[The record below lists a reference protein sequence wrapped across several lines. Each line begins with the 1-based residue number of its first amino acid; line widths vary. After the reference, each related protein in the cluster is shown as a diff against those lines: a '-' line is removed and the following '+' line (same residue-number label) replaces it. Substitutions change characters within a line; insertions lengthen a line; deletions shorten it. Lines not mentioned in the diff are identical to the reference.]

1 MSEQTTTEKE
11 NKTIELPSNMTVR
24 DLAELMEASPID
36 VIKTLMA
43 NGVMANI
50 NQLIDY
56 DTAAIVASEMGYE
69 ASLETVDQLESENTG
84 EVPMWRRLIASEDK
98 EDLKPRAP
106 VVTILGHVDH
116 GKTTLLDAV
125 RQTSVVSGEAGGIT
139 QHIGAYQATHKDR
152 LITFLDTPGHAAFTA
167 MRSRG
172 AQGADL
178 VVLVVAADDG
188 VMPQTKEALAH
199 AKAAQVPIVVAMN
212 KIDLPSA
219 NPDLVKQ
226 QLADNGLIPDEWD
239 GDTIVVPVSAKQKT
253 GLEDLLEAILL
264 VADSTEILANPDGE
278 VIGTVIEAER
288 DPSRGVVA
296 TLLVQNGTLRQGDT
310 LVVGTAYGNMRA
322 MFDFVGNAIEEAG
335 PSTPIS
341 VLGLKEVPTAG
352 DPFRVVDSEKDARA
366 IVAEREQKIKEQKAK
381 PASALTL
388 ESMFEAFQAG
398 DVRELRLI
406 LKADVQGSLEPILT
420 SLEEM
425 SATDKEGEIGVN
437 VLFTGTGKISE
448 NDITLASASRAIV
461 MGFNV
466 EADNA
471 ARRLAETEGVSIRL
485 YDIIY
490 RMTEDVEKALKG
502 MLEPEIRERTIGKA
516 EVRAIFK
523 ISRYGKIA
531 GCRVVEGEIQRN
543 ATMRVIRKGE
553 QIHEGPISSLKHEKD
568 DVREVREGFECGI
581 NLKEFDDIQEGD
593 ILEAFVREKV
603 AIT

>member
-1 MSEQTTTEKE
+1 
-11 NKTIELPSNMTVR
+11 
-24 DLAELMEASPID
+24 
-36 VIKTLMA
+36 
-43 NGVMANI
+43 
-50 NQLIDY
+50 
-56 DTAAIVASEMGYE
+56 
-69 ASLETVDQLESENTG
+69 
-84 EVPMWRRLIASEDK
+84 
-98 EDLKPRAP
+98 
-106 VVTILGHVDH
+106 
-116 GKTTLLDAV
+116 
-125 RQTSVVSGEAGGIT
+125 
-139 QHIGAYQATHKDR
+139 
-152 LITFLDTPGHAAFTA
+152 
-167 MRSRG
+167 
-172 AQGADL
+172 
-178 VVLVVAADDG
+178 
-188 VMPQTKEALAH
+188 
-199 AKAAQVPIVVAMN
+199 MN
-212 KIDLPSA
+212 KVDLPSA

-239 GDTIVVPVSAKQKT
+239 GDTIVVPVSAKQRT

-296 TLLVQNGTLRQGDT
+296 TLLVQNGTLEQGNT

-322 MFDFVGNAIEEAG
+322 MFDFVGNKIDSAG

-352 DPFRVVDSEKDARA
+352 DPFRVVDSEKEARG
-366 IVAEREQKIKEQKAK
+366 IVAEREEKLKAQKAR
-381 PASALTL
+381 PVAALTL
-388 ESMFEAFQAG
+388 ESMFDAFQAG
-398 DVRELRLI
+398 EVRELRLI
-406 LKADVQGSLEPILT
+406 LKADVQGSLEPILS

-437 VLFTGTGKISE
+437 VLFTGTGNISE

-466 EADNA
+466 EADNP
-471 ARRLAETEGVSIRL
+471 ARRLAETEAVSIRL

-543 ATMRVIRKGE
+543 AIMRVIRGGE
-553 QIHEGPISSLKHEKD
+553 QIHEGAISSLKHEKD

-581 NLKEFDDIQEGD
+581 NLKDFDDIQEGD